1 MRFRSRTSLLQLH
14 SCCRSAKKHA
24 GGECVDRRYATAGYS
39 IFFVVA
45 LLLQVLTGAAVAGD
59 GGTKG
64 LLRMRSAKIARVH
77 GMQVVPESLSNSGA
91 SGDGDSAV
99 SDASSSMLV
108 KDKLSRAVA
117 ESSKHLAGKYGK
129 FSLQGEVVYYPTSSS
144 Y

>member
-59 GGTKG
+59 
-64 LLRMRSAKIARVH
+64 
-77 GMQVVPESLSNSGA
+77 VVPESLSNSGA